1 VRGRSRLPFLV
12 MANPQVKDTLAV
24 LAISAGVVTLAL
36 LIMSILTGHQWWIV
50 VFMVIATLVFAIRY
64 YQERRRFRGLRSVP
78 SAWVD

>member
-1 VRGRSRLPFLV
+1 

-50 VFMVIATLVFAIRY
+50 VFMVIAPLVFAIRY
-64 YQERRRFRGLRSVP
+64 YQERRRFRGDEERP
-78 SAWVD
+78 FRMG